1 MDADALGIIIAAGT
15 RGLRGGIT
23 SEESVGK
30 KQRQRDGEVSVF
42 LGGDSFL
49 EGELKFSGQ
58 ARLDG
63 KFAGKI
69 NGEGTLLV
77 GPAAQV
83 QANISARAVIIS
95 GEVVGD
101 VTASE
106 RIEMRSPG
114 RLKGNINAP
123 LVMMDEGVL
132 FEGHCSMAGDDA
144 GERTPNITLLATAK

>member
-1 MDADALGIIIAAGT
+1 M
-15 RGLRGGIT
+15 
-23 SEESVGK
+23 GK
-30 KQRQRDGEVSVF
+30 RQRQQEGEVSVF

-49 EGELKFSGQ
+49 EGELNFSGQ

-63 KFAGKI
+63 KFTGKI
-69 NGEGTLLV
+69 SGEGTLLV
-77 GPAAQV
+77 GPAAHV
-83 QANISARAVIIS
+83 QADIAARAVIIS

-106 RIEMRSPG
+106 RIEMRAPG

-132 FEGHCSMAGDDA
+132 FEGHCSMAGDEA
-144 GERTPNITLLATAK
+144 GDRSHNITLLATAK